1 MQNQTIQDDLASVRN
16 LMERSTKFISLSG
29 LSGILAGVY
38 ALAGAAYAYQQ
49 IYQGDFSRT
58 VAFYIQHP
66 SAVYH
71 LAGVAVLVLG
81 LSLSTG
87 LYLSWRK
94 AKRSGETLWNN
105 ATKKLLVNLL
115 IPLVAG
121 GLFTA
126 ILLSRGYYG
135 IISSSLLLFYGLAL
149 MNASANLFD
158 EIRYLAYCELVLGL
172 LSALLPGYGLLF
184 WAIGFGALH
193 IFYGLLMYRKYDR

>member
-58 VAFYIQHP
+58 ITFYMQHP
-66 SAVYH
+66 SVVYQLTAVAM
-71 LAGVAVLVLG
+71 LVLVL
-81 LSLSTG
+81 SLFTG
-87 LYLSWRK
+87 FYLSWRK

-105 ATKKLLVNLL
+105 ATQKLIVNLL

-121 GLFTA
+121 GLFTV

-158 EIRYLAYCELVLGL
+158 EIRYLAYCELLLGL